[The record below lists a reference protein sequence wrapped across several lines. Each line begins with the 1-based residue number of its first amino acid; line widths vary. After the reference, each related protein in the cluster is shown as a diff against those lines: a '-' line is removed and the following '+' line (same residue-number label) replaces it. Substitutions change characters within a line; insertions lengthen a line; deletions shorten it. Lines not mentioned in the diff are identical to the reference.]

1 LNGLKRIQRI
11 KILVSPVSRFAR
23 SLDSLALLVF
33 LTGAVCFAYAH
44 LGMRQLRDTA
54 FVENRVVAWAMIGE
68 WNRWQRLSWIGVALV
83 VTGVTIGVLSAI
95 VHARQKRASVAR
107 VSG

>member
-1 LNGLKRIQRI
+1 
-11 KILVSPVSRFAR
+11 VSAVSRFAR

-33 LTGAVCFAYAH
+33 LVGAVCFGYAH
-44 LGMRQLRDTA
+44 LGMRRLQQSG

-68 WNRWQRLSWIGVALV
+68 WNRWQRLSWIGLALV
-83 VTGVTIGVLSAI
+83 VIGVTVGVVSAI
-95 VHARQKRASVAR
+95 VHARQKRAASVAR